1 MSDFETHEIGTAKE
15 LKLSRALYDAIA
27 QQINNEFDDK
37 SINAEIRN
45 AHDELRRHYQWQ
57 VHMLDLL

>member
-27 QQINNEFDDK
+27 RQLNNEFDDK
-37 SINAEIRN
+37 SINTEIRN
-45 AHDELRRHYQWQ
+45 AHDALRRHYLWQ
-57 VHMLDLL
+57 VQVFEQ

>member
-27 QQINNEFDDK
+27 RQLNNDFPDRV
-37 SINAEIRN
+37 INAEIRD
-45 AHDELRRHYQWQ
+45 AHDELRKHYLWQ
-57 VHMLDLL
+57 VQVMDQL

>member
-27 QQINNEFDDK
+27 RQINNEFDDK
-37 SINAEIRN
+37 SINAEIRI
-45 AHDELRRHYQWQ
+45 AHDELRRHYLWQ
-57 VHMLDLL
+57 TQVLDQL

>member
-15 LKLSRALYDAIA
+15 LKLSRALYDAVA
-27 QQINNEFDDK
+27 RQINNEFDDK

>member
-27 QQINNEFDDK
+27 RQLNNDFPDRVIN
-37 SINAEIRN
+37 SEIRD
-45 AHDELRRHYQWQ
+45 AHDKLRKHYLWQ
-57 VHMLDLL
+57 VQVMDQL

>member
-27 QQINNEFDDK
+27 RQINNEFDDK

-45 AHDELRRHYQWQ
+45 AHDELRRHYLWQ
-57 VHMLDLL
+57 VQIMDQ